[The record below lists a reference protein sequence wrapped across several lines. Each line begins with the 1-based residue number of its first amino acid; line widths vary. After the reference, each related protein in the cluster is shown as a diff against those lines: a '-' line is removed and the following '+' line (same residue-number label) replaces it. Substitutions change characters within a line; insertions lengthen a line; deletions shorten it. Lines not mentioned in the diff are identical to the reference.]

1 MSDKHEHEFDLDEDL
16 FDFGGVGPE
25 PEATASEEDLDEIFA
40 SFREEARGEELAAA
54 PRASADEPVPAPPAP
69 AKRPESPARAESHAP
84 APSPAP
90 AARPAK
96 SGTPPLPTA
105 STASSARAGEPEP
118 VRSLTPIPPARV
130 SKGLVA
136 IALSVTVL
144 NAALA
149 VVMVRGNSDG
159 HDVRATGDE
168 RSQPHVESPAPQAA
182 AQVDALPDPESVPES
197 HGHPTL
203 DQAREEL
210 ARGDHAAARQRV
222 YGLLAIVDR
231 LEDPRKSEIEAEC
244 QYLIAQSLHL
254 EALARMGSHE

>member
-1 MSDKHEHEFDLDEDL
+1 MSDQKQGDFDLDEDL

-25 PEATASEEDLDEIFA
+25 PEPAASEENLEEIFA
-40 SFREEARGEELAAA
+40 TFRAEAASEELATAEAA
-54 PRASADEPVPAPPAP
+54 HASTPAP
-69 AKRPESPARAESHAP
+69 ARSAPAAPSAAHAP
-84 APSPAP
+84 LDEPAP
-90 AARPAK
+90 AARPPRAPAAPAAPAQ
-96 SGTPPLPTA
+96 THAPAAAHTA
-105 STASSARAGEPEP
+105 EPVLVPVARA
-118 VRSLTPIPPARV
+118 ARY

-149 VVMVRGNSDG
+149 VVMLRNSSPSHDEKGTEEQAAHAAQPEEHAPEVR
-159 HDVRATGDE
+159 
-168 RSQPHVESPAPQAA
+168 PAPHA
-182 AQVDALPDPESVPES
+182 DALPDPEAVTPA

-203 DQAREEL
+203 DEARAEL
-210 ARGDHAAARQRV
+210 ARGDHAAARRRV

-254 EALARMGSHE
+254 EALARMGAHE